1 MNMRDV
7 PKDVQ
12 ESVEAA
18 YKKPYM
24 QLRQEQAERYAV
36 ELLAE
41 LKLLVKRYEYLRHS
55 EGMTS
60 NYSHTAEAIR
70 LINLCEPG
78 L

>member
-1 MNMRDV
+1 MNMRDI
-7 PKDVQ
+7 PIELQ
-12 ESVEAA
+12 ESVEQA

-24 QLRQEQAERYAV
+24 QVRQDQAERYAV
-36 ELLAE
+36 ELLTE
-41 LKLLVKRYEYLRHS
+41 LKTLVKRYEFLRHS
-55 EGMTS
+55 EGMPA